1 MEKRICAIGKGG
13 ICMEEIRSFLV
24 EEERQRAQ
32 SHDESADKQIRSG
45 EAPPAEE
52 KSHGH
57 LHQPL
62 VYITSTGT
70 AVPGAGNASEKVCV
84 STRGTLSLLMETLG

>member
-1 MEKRICAIGKGG
+1 
-13 ICMEEIRSFLV
+13 MEEIRSFLV